1 MFNFTPPRCRFWHRI
16 VLLVVTCTLLLTAC
30 TWRKRSNNLVWV
42 DNIPALDSSVF
53 YSREALMFFARRAY
67 LEEDPAAL
75 AVMGT
80 SSFHLHYFDKAAL
93 DSLPAVPLEEAEIML
108 LHSAELGY
116 DPAFLVIH
124 FLDQMDLWKC
134 SVPEYNY
141 DSLATIH
148 RPVEEGDFK
157 LRVKH

>member
-1 MFNFTPPRCRFWHRI
+1 
-16 VLLVVTCTLLLTAC
+16 
-30 TWRKRSNNLVWV
+30 
-42 DNIPALDSSVF
+42 
-53 YSREALMFFARRAY
+53 MFFARRAY

-108 LHSAELGY
+108 LRAAELKY
-116 DPAFLVIH
+116 EPAFLVIH